1 MKEAFYAD
9 WEADDYLTVN
19 TEIYVPDYYTRNMG
33 LKGLWILA
41 DTEIHLQEEWME
53 TAYDEGM
60 ILFLLKKKEGIW
72 TGEESE
78 KIWGY
83 IREAASWLNGGFGIL
98 SAYRYLA
105 GIGDACMVVEQM
117 KKDHSNNFAE
127 IFFCGDQKAFRF
139 QNMWEQMKGFRR
151 IIYDDS
157 RGETFPVRNMS
168 HLEKIQIVSG
178 GTCRSCHVAVPS
190 VCCGKEVPLVL
201 IFHGITSNGKKFM
214 EQTGWDLLAEKYGFI
229 VAAPTGYL
237 NRWNI
242 GESSSYPSDI
252 EFVKEILKFLRNKY
266 SVDKK
271 RIYLMGFSMGAAL
284 VNLLQCRLPYV
295 FAFSVA
301 FSGQI
306 GGKDEDSVLLLKGKN
321 RKENVY
327 EKEDPDV
334 PRIMWMAYG
343 EEEKPWEYPGSRE
356 HAVAF
361 WVNAAGGNIDKSR
374 ILRNDEKVYE
384 KVYAGLYGEVRIIC
398 QKHTGH
404 AYHPELMEYIYQEL
418 FKKTVRIDKEK
429 GGC

>member
-1 MKEAFYAD
+1 
-9 WEADDYLTVN
+9 
-19 TEIYVPDYYTRNMG
+19 
-33 LKGLWILA
+33 
-41 DTEIHLQEEWME
+41 
-53 TAYDEGM
+53 
-60 ILFLLKKKEGIW
+60 
-72 TGEESE
+72 
-78 KIWGY
+78 
-83 IREAASWLNGGFGIL
+83 
-98 SAYRYLA
+98 
-105 GIGDACMVVEQM
+105 
-117 KKDHSNNFAE
+117 
-127 IFFCGDQKAFRF
+127 
-139 QNMWEQMKGFRR
+139 
-151 IIYDDS
+151 
-157 RGETFPVRNMS
+157 
-168 HLEKIQIVSG
+168 
-178 GTCRSCHVAVPS
+178 
-190 VCCGKEVPLVL
+190 
-201 IFHGITSNGKKFM
+201 M